1 MQVSDVNKINMISQ
15 VNPTHD
21 QLDYNTSNS
30 DGNTQPGTSRKRQ
43 NSEKDDIENK
53 KLKVTEQLQIPVMG
67 ESEKFLFSAIQNLAT
82 NITVSFNMLSD
93 RMIQMESSIE
103 AKISAKI
110 ESALETKVKEE
121 VGKFKKDI
129 QQDFDRINEKIDNVQ
144 KSYDDLAKNKDNG
157 TINSSRAANIVIKNL
172 EYDAREKDD
181 NQITVHKVQALFRDG
196 MAIPDVKIKSASRKQ
211 GRENHNGIIIVEL
224 DDAAQKKT
232 IFSQKRKLKNNTGY
246 KKVYIDN
253 DLPLETRIVQNNM
266 RTIIK
271 EMGKE
276 QDMVFVGNR
285 LVHKRH

>member
-181 NQITVHKVQALFRDG
+181 NQITVQRWYG
-196 MAIPDVKIKSASRKQ
+196 NSR
-211 GRENHNGIIIVEL
+211 R
-224 DDAAQKKT
+224 
-232 IFSQKRKLKNNTGY
+232 
-246 KKVYIDN
+246 
-253 DLPLETRIVQNNM
+253 
-266 RTIIK
+266 
-271 EMGKE
+271 
-276 QDMVFVGNR
+276 
-285 LVHKRH
+285 